1 MISKFHKH
9 IYAIFAILIISLICS
24 FVVNKKF
31 AGKQTLIVKYKLD
44 NYFLTTEQSLYP
56 LLSIIIGEIENE
68 QYSIKDNIYN
78 DLNCNFLNPKF
89 NTFSII
95 RKQRDEFE
103 IELFTN
109 EEVNKEIL
117 FGCFNSFE
125 ENLNNF
131 KNDLLKN
138 ILSRRKQKLNQDLTS
153 FNKILKKS
161 NELNLEPSLLI
172 EISGIE
178 NEISLIDNFLEL
190 NLQKS
195 ILVSVIKKYNINPLN
210 PKLIFIS
217 IFFAILAVYIVLNY
231 SKKQISKRAYKK
243 ILNKILN

>member
-9 IYAIFAILIISLICS
+9 IFVLLIISLISLICS
-24 FVVNKKF
+24 FVVNNKF
-31 AGKQTLIVKYKLD
+31 AGKQTLKVKYQLD
-44 NYFLTTEQSLYP
+44 NYYLTTEQSLYP
-56 LLSIIIGEIENE
+56 LLSIIIDEIENE
-68 QYSIKDNIYN
+68 QYSIRDNIYK
-78 DLNCNFLNPKF
+78 DPNCNFLNPKF
-89 NTFSII
+89 DTFSII

-109 EEVNKEIL
+109 DEVNKESL

-138 ILSRRKQKLNQDLTS
+138 IFSRREQKLNQDLTS
-153 FNKILKKS
+153 FNKILKKL
-161 NELNLEPSLLI
+161 NELNLGLSLLI
-172 EISGIE
+172 EISDIE
-178 NEISLIDNFLEL
+178 NQISLINNFLES

-195 ILVSVIKKYNINPLN
+195 ILVSVQKKYDISSLN

-217 IFFAILAVYIVLNY
+217 IFFTILAAYIVLNF
-231 SKKQISKRAYKK
+231 SKKDKSKRTYKK